1 MLTLVLARL
10 LPRTLIAAA
19 VLVAV
24 SAPADAKVVYRW
36 KTDDG
41 VQAFT
46 DDAKRI
52 PEKYRSQAKA
62 SQLRSLHGY
71 KRYTPAQV
79 SGTKAHAKRMEDS
92 AAEMARLNARL
103 SGRSVISS
111 SRAAA
116 GARSPGDAE
125 LLVGPNGATGLRIEA
140 GSVDGYSGEPLVIEE
155 KRAYVRGLNSTR
167 TRTIVRQGDRILAVT
182 EPLPHENDL
191 GEIPTEEGLPD

>member
-10 LPRTLIAAA
+10 LPRTLIAVA

-24 SAPADAKVVYRW
+24 AAPAGAKVVYRW

-41 VQAFT
+41 VHAFT
-46 DDAKRI
+46 DDPKRI

-62 SQLRSLHGY
+62 SQMRSLHGY

-79 SGTKAHAKRMEDS
+79 SGTKAHAKRMEES

-103 SGRSVISS
+103 SGRSALPPGVV
-111 SRAAA
+111 R
-116 GARSPGDAE
+116 GALPSDAAE
-125 LLVGPNGATGLRIEA
+125 LLIAPNGATGLRINA
-140 GSVDGYSGEPLVIEE
+140 GGIDGYSGEPLVIEE

-191 GEIPTEEGLPD
+191 GEIPTESNLPD